1 MSTLFE
7 GTAPRGHIAMAG
19 IADNRRMHDTASPI
33 APPADAGTRP
43 PKIGF
48 VSLGCPKALTD
59 SELILTQLSAEGY
72 ATSKTF
78 AGADLVIVNTC
89 GFIDDAVKESLDTI
103 GEALAANG
111 RVIVTGCLG
120 AKAGDDG
127 SGNLVRQMHP
137 SVLAVTGP
145 HATQEVMDAVHLHLP
160 KPHDPFVDLVP
171 AARAEFRGIAG
182 IKLTPRHYAY
192 LKISEGCNHRCTFC
206 IIPSMR
212 GDLVSRP
219 VGDVLA
225 EARALF
231 ESGVKELLVVSQD
244 TSAYGVDVKY
254 RTGFFDGRPVKT
266 RMTELCDALATLGA
280 AHGAW
285 VRLHY
290 VYPYPHVDELLPMMA
305 GGRVLP
311 YLDVP
316 FQHSHPDVL
325 RRMKRPASGEK
336 NLDRLLKWREA
347 CPELVVRS
355 TFIAGFPGETEAEFS
370 HMLDFVREAQIDR
383 AGCFA
388 YSPVKGAA
396 ANELPGA
403 LPAELREE
411 RRARFMAVAEAVS
424 IARLQRR
431 VGATM
436 QVLIDKA
443 PALGRKGGVGRSY
456 ADAPEIDGTVRLLPP
471 EKVSKTLKM
480 GEFTRARIV
489 GVEGHDLIGQPI

>member
-1 MSTLFE
+1 MSEVLTPE
-7 GTAPRGHIAMAG
+7 AKI
-19 IADNRRMHDTASPI
+19 
-33 APPADAGTRP
+33 
-43 PKIGF
+43 PKVGF

-72 ATSKTF
+72 QTSKTF
-78 AGADLVIVNTC
+78 EGADLVIVNTC

-103 GEALAANG
+103 GEALAENG

-120 AKAGDDG
+120 ARAGENG
-127 SGNLVRQMHP
+127 GNLVRQMHP
-137 SVLAVTGP
+137 AVLAVTGP
-145 HATQEVMDAVHLHLP
+145 HATQEVMDAVHANLP

-171 AARAEFRGIAG
+171 AQG
-182 IKLTPRHYAY
+182 IKLTPRHFAY

-219 VGDVLA
+219 IGDVLK
-225 EARALF
+225 EAHALF
-231 ESGVKELLVVSQD
+231 ESGVKELLVISQD

-254 RTGFFDGRPVKT
+254 RTGFWDGKPVKT
-266 RMTELCDALATLGA
+266 RMLELVQTLGEIA
-280 AHGAW
+280 EPYGAW

-290 VYPYPHVDELLPMMA
+290 VYPYPSVDEVIPLM
-305 GGRVLP
+305 GTGKILP

-325 RRMKRPASGEK
+325 RRMKRPASGER
-336 NLDRLLKWREA
+336 NLERIARWREM

-355 TFIAGFPGETEAEFS
+355 TFIAGFPGETETEFQ
-370 HMLDFVREAQIDR
+370 HLLDFLREAEIDR

-388 YSPVKGAA
+388 YSAVEGAA
-396 ANELPGA
+396 ANELDGM
-403 LPAELREE
+403 LPLELREE
-411 RRARFMAVAEAVS
+411 RRARFMAVAEEVS
-424 IARLQRR
+424 AARLTRR
-431 VGATM
+431 VGAIM
-436 QVLIDKA
+436 QVLVDSA
-443 PALGRKGGVGRSY
+443 PAMGRKGGVGRSY

-471 EKVSKTLKM
+471 EKISKTLKV

-489 GVEGHDLIGQPI
+489 GTQGHDLVALPI

>member
-1 MSTLFE
+1 MNAPASTA
-7 GTAPRGHIAMAG
+7 AP
-19 IADNRRMHDTASPI
+19 
-33 APPADAGTRP
+33 
-43 PKIGF
+43 KVGF

-72 ATSKTF
+72 QTSKTF
-78 AGADLVIVNTC
+78 DGADLVIVNTC

-103 GEALAANG
+103 GEALAENG

-120 AKAGDDG
+120 ARQGEG
-127 SGNLVRQMHP
+127 GGNMVQNIHP

-145 HATQEVMDAVHLHLP
+145 HATHEVMEAVHKHLP

-171 AARAEFRGIAG
+171 AQG

-219 VGDVLA
+219 IGDVLT
-225 EARALF
+225 EARKLF
-231 ESGVKELLVVSQD
+231 EAGVKELLVVSQD

-254 RTGFFDGRPVKT
+254 RTGFWDGKPVKT
-266 RMTELCDALATLGA
+266 RMFDLVRELGELAKGF
-280 AHGAW
+280 GAW

-290 VYPYPHVDELLPMMA
+290 VYPYPHVDEVLPLMA
-305 GGRVLP
+305 EGLVLP

-316 FQHSHPDVL
+316 LQHSHPDVL
-325 RRMKRPASGEK
+325 RRMKRPASGER
-336 NLDRLLKWREA
+336 NLERIQKWREV

-355 TFIAGFPGETEAEFS
+355 TFIAGFPGETEEEFA
-370 HMLDFVREAQIDR
+370 HLLDFVREAQIDR

-388 YSPVKGAA
+388 YSPVTGAA
-396 ANELPGA
+396 ANELANPVPDA
-403 LPAELREE
+403 LREE

-424 IARLQRR
+424 AERLQRR

-436 QVLIDKA
+436 QVLVDAA
-443 PALGRKGGVGRSY
+443 PGMGKKGGVGRSY

-471 EKVSKTLKM
+471 QKISKTLKV
-480 GEFTRARIV
+480 GEFTKARV
-489 GVEGHDLIGQPI
+489 VAAEGHDLVAMPI